1 MSETILINEI
11 KLNEIKLND
20 FKCSHCD
27 LVCGDIFFCLYQCS
41 KCKSHICDD
50 CSKWI
55 FDDKLVKI
63 KERLCLECSNPVCVI
78 CGEDETWDP
87 IVITQYKCSSCDK
100 KNICNNCLK
109 YTNEDNR
116 RQLCMNCYQEY
127 RLEKTKQ

>member
-1 MSETILINEI
+1 MATTDEL
-11 KLNEIKLND
+11 
-20 FKCSHCD
+20 KCSYCD
-27 LVCGDIFFCLYQCS
+27 VVSGDIFFCLYKCS
-41 KCKSHICDD
+41 KCGRQICDD

-55 FDDKLVKI
+55 FDNELEKI
-63 KERLCLECSNPVCVI
+63 KERLCLECANPVCVI

-109 YTNEDNR
+109 YTNDR
-116 RQLCMNCYQEY
+116 KPLCMNCYEEY